1 MFKTEEKI
9 CTYHAQDLFFHHT
22 LSPHRDA
29 KMFPLH
35 AHEMNEILVIIS
47 GEGSMLVEGNE
58 YKLFPGAV
66 FLMRDGESHKIQV
79 REDTPYERIAIH
91 FSESLLSQLDP
102 RGELYVPFHER
113 RLGTGNVFRLHSL
126 QGLLPSLTELN
137 ETSSSYRIRLTVT
150 TFLYSILI
158 EASNL
163 YVRKDSPFQE
173 RKELGKIYEIIEYVN
188 QNLSKDLSL
197 DAIATGFYL
206 SKSQLSR
213 SFKKATGSTLWDYVL
228 IKRLLLARSLIREG
242 ESISGACERSGFR
255 EYSSFYRAY
264 KKRFGVSPNQDRHT
278 ESSIEN

>member
-1 MFKTEEKI
+1 MEEKI
-9 CTYHAQDLFFHHT
+9 CAYHAQDLFFHHT
-22 LSPHRDA
+22 LSPRRNEEL
-29 KMFPLH
+29 FPLH
-35 AHEMNEILVIIS
+35 AHETNEILIIIS
-47 GEGSMLVEGNE
+47 GEGVMRVEGNE

-79 REDTPYERIAIH
+79 KEDVPYERIAIR
-91 FSESLLSQLDP
+91 FSESLLSQIDP
-102 RGELYVPFHER
+102 RGELYVPFQER
-113 RLGTGNVFRLHSL
+113 RLGTGNVFRLRSL
-126 QGLLPSLTELN
+126 SGLLPSVMELGEN
-137 ETSSSYRIRLTVT
+137 TSSYRIRLTVT
-150 TFLYSILI
+150 TFLYSLLI
-158 EASNL
+158 EASTQ
-163 YVRKDSPFQE
+163 YVREEHTFGE

-264 KKRFGVSPNQDRHT
+264 KKRFGISPNQDRHT
-278 ESSIEN
+278 DSDMET

>member
-1 MFKTEEKI
+1 MEEKI

-22 LSPHRDA
+22 LSPHRDE
-29 KMFPLH
+29 KMFTLH

-66 FLMRDGESHKIQV
+66 FMMRDGESHIIQV
-79 REDTPYERIAIH
+79 KDNVPYERIAVH
-91 FSESLLSQLDP
+91 FSESVLNQLDP
-102 RGELYVPFHER
+102 RGELYVPFRER
-113 RLGTGNVFRLHSL
+113 RLGTKNVFCLNSL
-126 QGLLPSLTELN
+126 QGILPSIMELN
-137 ETSSSYRIRLTVT
+137 ENSSSYRIRLTVT
-150 TFLYSILI
+150 AFLYSILI

-163 YVRKDSPFQE
+163 YRPEDSPFQE

-197 DAIATGFYL
+197 DAIAAGFYL

-264 KKRFGVSPNQDRHT
+264 KKRFGVSPNQDRVVRDT
-278 ESSIEN
+278 IGT